1 MESFFPP
8 SSKAIKDILYNL
20 TYNLKSKH
28 AGLLGHCD
36 VTEWKGLDT
45 KSIKAQDTADG
56 FMVPAS

>member
-8 SSKAIKDILYNL
+8 PSKAIKDVQYNL

-28 AGLLGHCD
+28 ARLLDHRG
-36 VTEWKGLDT
+36 VTERKGLDREVNCGL
-45 KSIKAQDTADG
+45 DTANG